1 MKSNLAASIE
11 LSLYGRRE
19 CHLCEDMQ
27 VELEK
32 FSSVL
37 GFTLKMI
44 NIDEDSALID
54 EFGTKVPVLM
64 HNHHEICHYF
74 LDPQALQMYFSQS
87 PE

>member
-27 VELEK
+27 AELEK

-44 NIDEDSALID
+44 DIDEDSALID

-64 HNHHEICHYF
+64 HDNHEICHYF